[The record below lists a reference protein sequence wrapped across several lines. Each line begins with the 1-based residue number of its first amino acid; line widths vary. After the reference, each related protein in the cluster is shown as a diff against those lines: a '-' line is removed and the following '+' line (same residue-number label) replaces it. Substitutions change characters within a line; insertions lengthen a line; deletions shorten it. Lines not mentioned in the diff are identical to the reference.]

1 MAGRLNYLDNLKV
14 MLTFL
19 VIFHHAGQ
27 AYGDGGGWA
36 YTPSHSAEVMPWIWH
51 FFSTNAAFF
60 MGLYFFISGYFVPG
74 SYDRQGFGTFV
85 RKKLLRL
92 GVPLLLMGSL
102 ITCLSGKVELA
113 HMWFVESLLIFS
125 FFYAV
130 VRKRCPAI
138 SSGCHS
144 KPTIIGLCL
153 VALLMGVGSY
163 LIRQVSP
170 QDHWIG
176 LSLWIFEPAHYL
188 QYVMMFVLGILAYRF
203 CWLDKMTDKTGA
215 MALFMGGA
223 LAIGN
228 YVRQDGVWNDFVW
241 QWFGIYESL
250 MCVFIS
256 VGLLWLFREK
266 VNIRNKTLSWL
277 SAQSY
282 GAYIVHLPL
291 MLIVQ
296 NIFDG
301 VWMGAFGKF
310 MFIGVVTTILSFVF
324 TWLLRLVPRIKRVI

>member
-1 MAGRLNYLDNLKV
+1 MSRLNYLDNLKV
-14 MLTFL
+14 VLTFL

-27 AYGDGGGWA
+27 AYGDGGEWG
-36 YTPSHSAEVMPWIWH
+36 YTPSNPAEVMPWIWH

-60 MGLYFFISGYFVPG
+60 MGLYFFISGYFIPG

-85 RKKLLRL
+85 RKKILRL
-92 GVPLLLMGSL
+92 GVPLLLMGGLLTSA
-102 ITCLSGKVELA
+102 TGKVEIA

-138 SSGCHS
+138 SKDCDSR
-144 KPTIIGLCL
+144 PTLTGLFIAALVMGIG
-153 VALLMGVGSY
+153 SFF
-163 LIRQVSP
+163 IRQVSP
-170 QDHWIG
+170 QDNWIS

-203 CWLDKMTDKTGA
+203 CWLDKMTNTTGVVS
-215 MALFMGGA
+215 LVIGGL

-228 YVRQDGVWNDFVW
+228 YVRQDGAWNDFVW

-256 VGLLWLFREK
+256 FGLLWLFRDK
-266 VNIRNKTLSWL
+266 INMCNKTLSWL

-291 MLIVQ
+291 MICIQ
-296 NIFDG
+296 NMFDG

-310 MFIGVVTTILSFVF
+310 MFIGVVTTLLSFTL
-324 TWLLRLVPRIKRVI
+324 TWLLRLLPGVKRII

>member
-1 MAGRLNYLDNLKV
+1 MSRLNYLDNLKV
-14 MLTFL
+14 VLTFL

-27 AYGDGGGWA
+27 AYGDGGEWG
-36 YTPSHSAEVMPWIWH
+36 YTPSNPAEVMPWIWH

-85 RKKLLRL
+85 RKKILRL
-92 GVPLLLMGSL
+92 GVPLLLMGGLLTSA
-102 ITCLSGKVELA
+102 TGKFELA

-130 VRKRCPAI
+130 VRKRCHAI
-138 SSGCHS
+138 SNDCDSR
-144 KPTIIGLCL
+144 PTLIGLFIAAI
-153 VALLMGVGSY
+153 VMGIGSY
-163 LIRQVSP
+163 FIRQVSP
-170 QDHWIG
+170 QDNWIG

-188 QYVMMFVLGILAYRF
+188 QYVMMFALGILAYRF
-203 CWLDKMTDKTGA
+203 CWLDKMTKTTGIV
-215 MALFMGGA
+215 ALLIGGA

-228 YVRQDGVWNDFVW
+228 YVRQDGEWNDFVW

-250 MCVFIS
+250 MCIFIS
-256 VGLLWLFREK
+256 FGLLWMFRKK
-266 VNIRNKTLSWL
+266 VNMSNKDLSWL

-291 MLIVQ
+291 MILIQ
-296 NIFDG
+296 YLFDE

-310 MFIGVVTTILSFVF
+310 MFVGVVTTLLSFAL
-324 TWLLRLVPRIKRVI
+324 TWLLRLIPGVKRII

>member
-1 MAGRLNYLDNLKV
+1 
-14 MLTFL
+14 
-19 VIFHHAGQ
+19 
-27 AYGDGGGWA
+27 
-36 YTPSHSAEVMPWIWH
+36 
-51 FFSTNAAFF
+51 
-60 MGLYFFISGYFVPG
+60 
-74 SYDRQGFGTFV
+74 
-85 RKKLLRL
+85 
-92 GVPLLLMGSL
+92 MGSL

-203 CWLDKMTDKTGA
+203 GWLDKMTDKTGVV
-215 MALFMGGA
+215 ALFMGGA

-250 MCVFIS
+250 MCVCIS

-324 TWLLRLVPRIKRVI
+324 TWLLRLVPGIKRVI